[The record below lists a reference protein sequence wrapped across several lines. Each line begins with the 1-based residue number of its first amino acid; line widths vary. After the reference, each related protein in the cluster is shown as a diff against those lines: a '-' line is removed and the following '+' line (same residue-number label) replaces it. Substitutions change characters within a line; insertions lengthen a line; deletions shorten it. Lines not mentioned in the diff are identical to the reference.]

1 MGTPEGCPIC
11 LDPPAAEV
19 IADLAATWVTA
30 PREAPLAGYVCI
42 VSKLHAVEPF
52 ELAPRERRAFWDEVN
67 IVAEAIA
74 AALRPKKLNYEIH
87 GNTIPHLHLH
97 LFPRQPGDRFE
108 GGPIDGRVRE
118 PRSHSELERLRG
130 ALAGL
135 RDAPSDPYAAQK
147 DLGWREIAAIDAR
160 LERGEIDEAT
170 WHAEMARL
178 IVPAYL
184 AAPTP
189 WQGSGKSGTAAD
201 WEYARSHIA
210 HAIDRDGSFLDV
222 GCASGYLLECLPRWT
237 PYALDRYGLDIAP
250 EMVAVARGR
259 LPELA
264 GRLDV
269 GNVLDWSPP
278 RRFTFVRTG
287 LEYVPRHRRRE
298 LVERLLGWCERL
310 IIGVF
315 SEELEARPT
324 EELLTSWGLRVAGRS
339 ERINRRKPAVD
350 YRVLWIDPLDAG
362 R

>member
-11 LDPPAAEV
+11 HEPPTAEV
-19 IADLAATWVTA
+19 IADLPATWVTA
-30 PREAPLAGYVCI
+30 PRDAPLPGYVCV

-67 IVAEAIA
+67 IVAEAIS

-108 GGPIDGRVRE
+108 GRPIDGRVRV
-118 PRSHSELERLRG
+118 PRSDAEIERLRS
-130 ALAGL
+130 ALAPL
-135 RDAPSDPYAAQK
+135 RDAPSDPYAVQK
-147 DLGWREIAAIDAR
+147 DLAWRETAAIDGR

-184 AAPTP
+184 AAATP
-189 WQGSGKSGTAAD
+189 WQGSGKSGTERD
-201 WEYARSHIA
+201 WEHARSHIG

-222 GCASGYLLECLPRWT
+222 GCANGYLLECLPRWT
-237 PYALDRYGLDIAP
+237 PHALDRYGLDIAP
-250 EMVAVARGR
+250 ELVALARQR

-264 GRLDV
+264 DRLYT
-269 GNVLDWSPP
+269 GNALDWTPP
-278 RRFTFVRTG
+278 RRFTFVRAG
-287 LEYVPRHRRRE
+287 LEYVPPHRRRE
-298 LVERLLGWCERL
+298 VVERLLGWCERL

-315 SEELEARPT
+315 GEELEARPT

-339 ERINRRKPAVD
+339 ERVNRRKPEVA
-350 YRVLWIDPLDAG
+350 YRVLWIDASDA
-362 R
+362 RS